1 MRKVKLVS
9 MFVLLALLLSVGL
22 GVGMAQKPPP
32 EDVGDGGHLLVRPED
47 VATFGDVHVTSPEH
61 PLKSGEATIQGW
73 EDAHS
78 TAIAVSSPKPGEYA
92 AEIINS
98 SYEFSSPQA
107 AQAALATAF
116 EAGAYSLETWLDG
129 TPLLDGKLLGLL
141 DGRSTTWRVGYWV
154 DGDGMPHYGFVL
166 QVGSHVASVHIIAF
180 ATTVAD
186 DLTSEPSASHEE
198 QVREYLEALT
208 SKMAAGMTFEQLV
221 DTERAHA
228 IGQRLLNHLVER
240 LITEDGASVHPVRQ
254 SPESRLPAPRGGYIP
269 GVRAS
274 RWIHTYS
281 NGVSCDEWS
290 MEEDCHHLAAW
301 DYTYGHNSHYHGTGG
316 DWLTCQLGGEHGCI
330 SGWTWWLQYPES
342 RLGIPKT
349 FCFGAIPS
357 GSMDANNYSAT
368 VWVN

>member
-1 MRKVKLVS
+1 MRKVKFVS
-9 MFVLLALLLSVGL
+9 VFVSLALLLSAGL
-22 GVGMAQKPPP
+22 GVGMAQKPLP

-47 VATFGDVHVTSPEH
+47 VAIFGDVHVTSPEH
-61 PLKSGEATIQGW
+61 SLESGEATIQGW

-107 AQAALATAF
+107 AQAALVAAF
-116 EAGAYSLETWLDG
+116 EAGTYSLDTWLDG
-129 TPLLDGKLLGLL
+129 TPLLDEKLLGLL
-141 DGRSTTWRVGYWV
+141 DGRSTMWRVGYWV

-166 QVGSHVASVHIIAF
+166 QVDSYVASVHIIAF

-221 DTERAHA
+221 DTEQSHA

-240 LITEDGASVHPVRQ
+240 LITEDSASVHPVRQ
-254 SPESRLPAPRGGYIP
+254 SPESHLPAP
-269 GVRAS
+269 S
-274 RWIHTYS
+274 S
-281 NGVSCDEWS
+281 
-290 MEEDCHHLAAW
+290 
-301 DYTYGHNSHYHGTGG
+301 

-349 FCFGAIPS
+349 FYFGAIPS